1 MKIWRNIF
9 SSLCLLAI
17 AILTIVNLVE
27 HTASEDCVVC
37 GYIKCHAPCILN
49 LATGEIDE
57 LQLYMPHDQIVG
69 EIAAEQT
76 GGTFAF
82 MSAAGVYGTRHTDPW
97 YIELEIPM
105 VGNSKKTSNF
115 CDKCL
120 LLLED
125 YKYGFVL
132 LDIFDLENPV
142 VYRIEAGA
150 SYEMRCYKIG
160 ISLNSEDES
169 YILRLNGTL

>member
-1 MKIWRNIF
+1 MKIWQKKV
-9 SSLCLLAI
+9 SVVCLLLLAGIFI
-17 AILTIVNLVE
+17 ARVLTSSDLK
-27 HTASEDCVVC
+27 DCSIC

-57 LQLYMPHDQIVG
+57 LQLYTPHDQIVS
-69 EIAAEQT
+69 EIAEKQT
-76 GGTFAF
+76 GGTFGF
-82 MSAAGVYGTRHTDPW
+82 MSAAGVYGTRQTDPW

-115 CDKCL
+115 CDKCR

-132 LDIFDLENPV
+132 LDIFELENPV

-160 ISLNSEDES
+160 ISLNPEDES
-169 YILRLNGTL
+169 YLLRLNGTL